1 MEYTE
6 VPKKIKLAANLVYAS
21 LLVGILNL
29 LFSEVFTDENI
40 LSEPGGLVFL
50 AAITTILG
58 FLGYK
63 IGQGKNWARIIF
75 LIMVLFGTIGYPD
88 FISEEFKR
96 NIVLGV
102 VSIIQ
107 LVLQF
112 YALVLLFNKESVQ
125 WYKRPPEKS
134 L

>member
-1 MEYTE
+1 MEYAK

-21 LLVGILNL
+21 LLVGILNS
-29 LFSEVFTDENI
+29 LFSEILTDENI

-50 AAITTILG
+50 AAITIVLAI
-58 FLGYK
+58 LGYK

-75 LIMVLFGTIGYPD
+75 VIMVLLGTIGYPD
-88 FISEEFKR
+88 FISEEFR
-96 NIVLGV
+96 RSILLGV

-107 LVLQF
+107 LVLQL
-112 YALVLLFNKESVQ
+112 YALVLLFNKASVQ
-125 WYKRPPEKS
+125 WYKRTPKKS